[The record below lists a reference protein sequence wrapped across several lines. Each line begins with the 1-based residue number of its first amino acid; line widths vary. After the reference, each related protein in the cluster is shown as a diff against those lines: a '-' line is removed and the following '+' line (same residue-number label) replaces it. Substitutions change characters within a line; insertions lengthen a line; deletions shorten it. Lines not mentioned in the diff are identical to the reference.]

1 MKKRNLLFGVM
12 SLGVIAVLASCGG
25 TTASSTKAN
34 PSSTVTT
41 TTTVKPTAT
50 TTVKPTATT
59 ETKKVLSYSE
69 YVKAENSQVV
79 TIEGYVQGK
88 QSWWS
93 DKGVGKA
100 TLYLADHDGA
110 YFVYDLQMSE
120 DQYKALTIGIKIR
133 VTGVKGEWSGEVE
146 ILGSEAGSEATFE
159 VLSGDTYIA
168 EAKPMSK
175 DSVLINY
182 MNQKV
187 SFSNLT
193 VIAQNDGTS
202 PFYYKW
208 NGSGTAGT
216 NSDVYYT
223 VTDGV
228 NTYSFTVESYLCAE
242 GTDVY
247 TAATSLK
254 LGDVISVEGFLYW
267 YNGAQLHT
275 TSIKKTNNVLT
286 KSEGVMTYNEY
297 IAAES
302 NSDVTI
308 EAFVQGK
315 QSWWSDKGVGKATL
329 YLADQDGAYF
339 VYELQMSEDQYKA
352 LTIGTKVKVTG
363 VKGEWSGEV
372 EILGSQAGSEANFDI
387 IPNQYYI
394 AVAKPMSKDSV
405 LINYMN
411 QKVSFTNLKVVAQ
424 NDGTSAFYY
433 KWNGSGAKGNNDD
446 LYFSVTDGVNTYT
459 FTVESYLCAEG
470 TDVYTAV
477 ENLKVG
483 DVISLEGFLYWYNGA
498 QLHTT
503 KVTVSK

>member
-110 YFVYDLQMSE
+110 YFVYDLKMSE

-168 EAKPMSK
+168 E
-175 DSVLINY
+175 
-182 MNQKV
+182 
-187 SFSNLT
+187 
-193 VIAQNDGTS
+193 
-202 PFYYKW
+202 
-208 NGSGTAGT
+208 
-216 NSDVYYT
+216 
-223 VTDGV
+223 
-228 NTYSFTVESYLCAE
+228 
-242 GTDVY
+242 
-247 TAATSLK
+247 
-254 LGDVISVEGFLYW
+254 
-267 YNGAQLHT
+267 
-275 TSIKKTNNVLT
+275 
-286 KSEGVMTYNEY
+286 
-297 IAAES
+297 
-302 NSDVTI
+302 
-308 EAFVQGK
+308 
-315 QSWWSDKGVGKATL
+315 
-329 YLADQDGAYF
+329 
-339 VYELQMSEDQYKA
+339 
-352 LTIGTKVKVTG
+352 
-363 VKGEWSGEV
+363 
-372 EILGSQAGSEANFDI
+372 
-387 IPNQYYI
+387 
-394 AVAKPMSKDSV
+394 AKPMSKDSV

>member
-34 PSSTVTT
+34 PSTTVTT
-41 TTTVKPTAT
+41 T
-50 TTVKPTATT
+50 TT

-187 SFSNLT
+187 SFTNLT
-193 VIAQNDGTS
+193 
-202 PFYYKW
+202 
-208 NGSGTAGT
+208 
-216 NSDVYYT
+216 
-223 VTDGV
+223 
-228 NTYSFTVESYLCAE
+228 
-242 GTDVY
+242 
-247 TAATSLK
+247 
-254 LGDVISVEGFLYW
+254 
-267 YNGAQLHT
+267 
-275 TSIKKTNNVLT
+275 
-286 KSEGVMTYNEY
+286 
-297 IAAES
+297 
-302 NSDVTI
+302 
-308 EAFVQGK
+308 
-315 QSWWSDKGVGKATL
+315 
-329 YLADQDGAYF
+329 
-339 VYELQMSEDQYKA
+339 
-352 LTIGTKVKVTG
+352 
-363 VKGEWSGEV
+363 
-372 EILGSQAGSEANFDI
+372 
-387 IPNQYYI
+387 
-394 AVAKPMSKDSV
+394 
-405 LINYMN
+405 
-411 QKVSFTNLKVVAQ
+411 VVAQ

-433 KWNGSGAKGNNDD
+433 KDNNSGGKGNNDD

-483 DVISLEGFLYWYNGA
+483 DVISLEGFLYWYKGA